1 MNQRPPWLRKAS
13 PILLAGIFFFFT
25 PRLPAQQPPSSSP
38 APALNHSVAPVYL
51 VFPFENAG
59 APARLDWIGEG
70 LEELTIQR
78 LSHAGLQVYSHSG
91 RVNEMDRYG
100 LPDSAKLSRA
110 SMLHVAQ
117 EMDADYAVFGSFAS
131 DGKTLTVNA
140 RLMRINPAAL
150 LPAVT
155 EHGPLD
161 SLMELHTRITWHLL
175 TATDHSYPLSLVE
188 FFKLQ
193 RPLSLAAFEQYVRG
207 LLASDDG
214 VRLRDLKEA
223 AKLEPEWPDPA
234 FAIGQIYFARN
245 DCNSA
250 LPWFG
255 RVPATNARSVEAIFS
270 IGVCRLRLGQAEQ
283 AEQVFSSLQEGLKHS
298 LVTGAELPEILNN
311 LGLARAQQ
319 GNLAAAQT
327 AVGRARDLDPDED
340 DYPFNLGLLALRQ
353 NELSI
358 AATHFREAVRREP
371 DNPEDLAFL
380 IYSLQKAGKNAE
392 AEQESGNAVAALGDK
407 TLPAIKVDAKGD
419 NLLKYQRVTKELD
432 PTTLP
437 LELENPSLHPSMT
450 TTGSAIKVTP
460 AEHLR
465 LGRQQLIAGHLDIAE
480 QEFRAV
486 IVADP
491 KNTSAHRELADIYR
505 RQGKLDDAVKEL
517 QLCLAVRD
525 SAIERTMLARIYLEQ
540 KKPDLARAEVE
551 KAVKLAPNYAGAK
564 ELLQHLGTNHPTGG
578 AK

>member
-1 MNQRPPWLRKAS
+1 MS
-13 PILLAGIFFFFT
+13 
-25 PRLPAQQPPSSSP
+25 
-38 APALNHSVAPVYL
+38 VYL
-51 VFPFENAG
+51 VFPFENEG
-59 APARLDWIGEG
+59 APPRLDWIGEG

-100 LPDSAKLSRA
+100 FPDTGKLSRA

-117 EMDADYAVFGSFAS
+117 EMDADYAVFGTFAS
-131 DGKTLTVNA
+131 DGKTLTVTA
-140 RLMRINPAAL
+140 RLMRINPPAL

-175 TATDHSYPLSLVE
+175 AATDRNYPLSLVE
-188 FFKLQ
+188 FSKLQ
-193 RPLSLAAFEQYVRG
+193 RPLSLAAFEQYIRG
-207 LLASDDG
+207 LLANDDD

-223 AKLEPEWPDPA
+223 ARLEPEWPDPA
-234 FAIGQIYFARN
+234 FAIGEVYLARD

-250 LPWFG
+250 LPWFA
-255 RVPATNARSVEAIFS
+255 RVPATNARSVEAAFS
-270 IGVCRLRLGQAEQ
+270 IGVCRLRLGQADQ
-283 AEQVFSSLQEGLKHS
+283 AEQVFASLQEKLKRS
-298 LVTGAELPEILNN
+298 LASGGDLPEILNN

-358 AATHFREAVRREP
+358 AATHFREAARREP
-371 DNPEDLAFL
+371 DNPEDFAFL
-380 IYSLQKAGKNAE
+380 IYSLQKAGKNVE
-392 AEQESGNAVAALGDK
+392 AEQERATATAALGEK
-407 TLPAIKVDAKGD
+407 AVPTIKVDAKGD
-419 NLLKYQRVTKELD
+419 NLMKYQRVIKELD
-432 PTTLP
+432 ITTLL
-437 LELENPSLHPSMT
+437 LELENPSLLNPSLHPAVAMDT
-450 TTGSAIKVTP
+450 SASKMTP
-460 AEHLR
+460 AAHLR
-465 LGRQQLIAGHLDIAE
+465 LGRQQLIAGHLDAAE

-491 KNTSAHRELADIYR
+491 KNVSAHRELADIYR

-517 QLCLAVRD
+517 QLCLTVRD

-564 ELLQHLGTNHPTGG
+564 ELLQHLGTNNPTGG

>member
-1 MNQRPPWLRKAS
+1 MNQRPPWLRKAF
-13 PILLAGIFFFFT
+13 PILLAGIFFFFSA
-25 PRLPAQQPPSSSP
+25 RVAAQQPASPS
-38 APALNHSVAPVYL
+38 AATALNHSLGPVCL

-59 APARLDWIGEG
+59 APPRLDWIGEG

-100 LPDSAKLSRA
+100 FPDTGKLSRA

-117 EMDADYAVFGSFAS
+117 EMDADYAVFGRFAS
-131 DGKTLTVNA
+131 DGKTLSVNA

-150 LPAVT
+150 LPVIA
-155 EHGPLD
+155 ERGSLD

-175 TATDHSYPLSLVE
+175 TATDHNYPLSMLE
-188 FFKLQ
+188 FSKTQ
-193 RPLSLAAFEQYVRG
+193 RPLSLAAFEQYIRG
-207 LLASDDG
+207 LLANDDD

-223 AKLEPEWPDPA
+223 ARLEPEWPDPA
-234 FAIGQIYFARN
+234 FAIGEVYFGRN

-250 LPWFG
+250 LPWFA
-255 RVPATNARSVEAIFS
+255 RVPATNARSVEAVFS
-270 IGVCRLRLGQAEQ
+270 IGVCRLRLGQADQ
-283 AEQVFSSLQEGLKHS
+283 AEQVFASLQERLQHS
-298 LVTGAELPEILNN
+298 LVSGGDLPEILNN

-371 DNPEDLAFL
+371 DNPEDFAFL

-392 AEQESGNAVAALGDK
+392 AEQQHATAVLALGENG
-407 TLPAIKVDAKGD
+407 LPAIKVDAKGD

-432 PTTLP
+432 TTTLP
-437 LELENPSLHPSMT
+437 LELENPSLHPSVAMD
-450 TTGSAIKVTP
+450 GSSSKLTP
-460 AEHLR
+460 AAHLR
-465 LGRQQLIAGHLDIAE
+465 LGRQQLIAGHLDAAE
-480 QEFRAV
+480 QEFHAV

-491 KNTSAHRELADIYR
+491 KNASAHRELADIYR
-505 RQGKLDDAVKEL
+505 RQGKLDEAVKEL

-540 KKPDLARAEVE
+540 KKPDLARSEVE

-564 ELLQHLGTNHPTGG
+564 ELLKNLGTNNPTGG

>member
-13 PILLAGIFFFFT
+13 RILLAGILFFFT
-25 PRLPAQQPPSSSP
+25 ARLAAQQSAPPASVP
-38 APALNHSVAPVYL
+38 APNHLVGPVYL

-59 APARLDWIGEG
+59 APPRLDWIGEG

-78 LSHAGLQVYSHSG
+78 LSHAGLQVYSHAG

-150 LPAVT
+150 LPAVS
-155 EHGPLD
+155 ERGSLD
-161 SLMELHTRITWHLL
+161 SLMDLHTRITWHLL
-175 TATDHSYPLSLVE
+175 TATDRNYPLSLVE
-188 FFKLQ
+188 FSRLQ
-193 RPLSLAAFEQYVRG
+193 QPLSLAAFEQYIRG
-207 LLASDDG
+207 LLASDDD
-214 VRLRDLKEA
+214 VRLHDLKEA
-223 AKLEPEWPDPA
+223 ARLEPEWPDPA
-234 FAIGQIYFARN
+234 FAIGEVYFARN

-250 LPWFG
+250 LPWFA
-255 RVPATNARSVEAIFS
+255 RVPATNARNVEAVFS
-270 IGVCRLRLGQAEQ
+270 IGVCRLQLGQADQ
-283 AEQVFSSLQEGLKHS
+283 AEQVFASLQERLKRS
-298 LVTGAELPEILNN
+298 LVSGGDLPEILNN

-319 GNLAAAQT
+319 GNLVAAQT

-358 AATHFREAVRREP
+358 AATHFREAARREP
-371 DNPEDLAFL
+371 DNPEDFAFL
-380 IYSLQKAGKNAE
+380 IYCLQKAGKNTE
-392 AEQESGNAVAALGDK
+392 AEQERGTAVAALGEK
-407 TLPAIKVDAKGD
+407 GLPAIKVDAKGE
-419 NLLKYQRVTKELD
+419 NLLKYQRVIKELD
-432 PTTLP
+432 ATTLP
-437 LELENPSLHPSMT
+437 LELENPSLHPSLAMNA
-450 TTGSAIKVTP
+450 SANKITP
-460 AEHLR
+460 AAHLR
-465 LGRQQLIAGHLDIAE
+465 LGRQQLIAGHLDAAE

-486 IVADP
+486 TVADP
-491 KNTSAHRELADIYR
+491 KNASAHRELADIYR

-540 KKPDLARAEVE
+540 KKPDLARSEAE

-564 ELLQHLGTNHPTGG
+564 ELLRNLGTNNPTGG

>member
-1 MNQRPPWLRKAS
+1 MNQRPPWLRKVS
-13 PILLAGIFFFFT
+13 PFLLAGIFFFFT
-25 PRLPAQQPPSSSP
+25 ARLAAQQPASASSP
-38 APALNHSVAPVYL
+38 PPLNHSLAPVYL

-59 APARLDWIGEG
+59 APPRLDWIGEG

-100 LPDSAKLSRA
+100 FPDTGKLSRA

-117 EMDADYAVFGSFAS
+117 EMDADYAVFGSFAA

-150 LPAVT
+150 LPVIA
-155 EHGPLD
+155 ERGPLD

-175 TATDHSYPLSLVE
+175 TATDHNYPLSMLE
-188 FFKLQ
+188 FSKTQ

-207 LLASDDG
+207 LLASDDD

-223 AKLEPEWPDPA
+223 ARLEPEWSDPA
-234 FAIGQIYFARN
+234 FAIGQVYFARN

-250 LPWFG
+250 LPWFA
-255 RVPATNARSVEAIFS
+255 RVPATNARNVEAVFS
-270 IGVCRLRLGQAEQ
+270 IGVCRLGLGQADQ
-283 AEQVFSSLQEGLKHS
+283 AEQVFASLQERLKQS
-298 LVTGAELPEILNN
+298 LVSGGDLPEILNN

-358 AATHFREAVRREP
+358 AATHFREALRREP
-371 DNPEDLAFL
+371 DNPEDFAFL

-392 AEQESGNAVAALGDK
+392 AEQERGTAVAALGEK
-407 TLPAIKVDAKGD
+407 RLPAIKLDAKGE
-419 NLLKYQRVTKELD
+419 NLLTYQRVTRELD
-432 PTTLP
+432 TTTLP
-437 LELENPSLHPSMT
+437 LELENPSLHPSVAMDT
-450 TTGSAIKVTP
+450 SASKITP
-460 AEHLR
+460 AAHLR
-465 LGRQQLIAGHLDIAE
+465 LGRQQLIAGHLDAAE

-486 IVADP
+486 IAADP
-491 KNTSAHRELADIYR
+491 KNASAHRELADIYR

-540 KKPDLARAEVE
+540 KKPDLARSEVE

-564 ELLQHLGTNHPTGG
+564 ELLQHLGPNNPTGG

>member
-25 PRLPAQQPPSSSP
+25 PRLPAQQPPSPSP

-59 APARLDWIGEG
+59 APPRLDWIGEG

-155 EHGPLD
+155 ELGPLD

-188 FFKLQ
+188 FSKLQ

-327 AVGRARDLDPDED
+327 AVGRAKDLDPDED

-392 AEQESGNAVAALGDK
+392 AEQESGNAVVALGDK

-419 NLLKYQRVTKELD
+419 NVLKYQRVTKELD

-460 AEHLR
+460 AAHLR

-491 KNTSAHRELADIYR
+491 QNTSAHRELADIYR

-578 AK
+578 AQ

>member
-1 MNQRPPWLRKAS
+1 M
-13 PILLAGIFFFFT
+13 LLTGIFFFFT
-25 PRLPAQQPPSSSP
+25 PRLPAQQPPSPSS
-38 APALNHSVAPVYL
+38 AAALNHSLVPVYL

-59 APARLDWIGEG
+59 APPRLDWIGEG

-161 SLMELHTRITWHLL
+161 SLMELHNRITWHLL

-188 FFKLQ
+188 FSKLQ
-193 RPLSLAAFEQYVRG
+193 RSLSLAAFEQYIRG
-207 LLASDDG
+207 LLASDDD

-340 DYPFNLGLLALRQ
+340 DYPFNLGLLALGQ
-353 NELSI
+353 TELSI

-392 AEQESGNAVAALGDK
+392 ADQERENAVAALGDK

-437 LELENPSLHPSMT
+437 LELENPSLHPSVT
-450 TTGSAIKVTP
+450 TAGSSIKVTP
-460 AEHLR
+460 AAHLR

-491 KNTSAHRELADIYR
+491 KIRPRTANSRTSIA
-505 RQGKLDDAVKEL
+505 
-517 QLCLAVRD
+517 
-525 SAIERTMLARIYLEQ
+525 
-540 KKPDLARAEVE
+540 
-551 KAVKLAPNYAGAK
+551 AK
-564 ELLQHLGTNHPTGG
+564 ESWMMP
-578 AK
+578 

>member
-13 PILLAGIFFFFT
+13 AFLLAGISFFFT
-25 PRLPAQQPPSSSP
+25 ARLPAQQAASPPSAS
-38 APALNHSVAPVYL
+38 AFNHSLGPVFL

-59 APARLDWIGEG
+59 APPRLDWIGEG

-100 LPDSAKLSRA
+100 FPDTGKLSRA

-117 EMDADYAVFGSFAS
+117 EMDADYAVFGSFAC

-150 LPAVT
+150 LPVIA
-155 EHGPLD
+155 ERGPLD

-175 TATDHSYPLSLVE
+175 TATDHNYPLSLAE
-188 FFKLQ
+188 FSKMQ
-193 RPLSLAAFEQYVRG
+193 RPLSLAAFEQYIRG
-207 LLASDDG
+207 LLASDDD

-223 AKLEPEWPDPA
+223 ARLEPEWPDPA
-234 FAIGQIYFARN
+234 FAIGEVYFARD

-250 LPWFG
+250 LPWFA
-255 RVPATNARSVEAIFS
+255 RVPATNARSVEAVFS
-270 IGVCRLRLGQAEQ
+270 TGVCRLRLGQADQ
-283 AEQVFSSLQEGLKHS
+283 AEQVFASLQERLKDS
-298 LVTGAELPEILNN
+298 LVSGGDLPEILNN
-311 LGLARAQQ
+311 LGLALAQQ

-371 DNPEDLAFL
+371 DNPEDFAFL

-392 AEQESGNAVAALGDK
+392 AEQERGTAVAALGEK
-407 TLPAIKVDAKGD
+407 GLPVIKVDAKGD

-432 PTTLP
+432 TTTLP
-437 LELENPSLHPSMT
+437 LELENPSLHPSVAMDA
-450 TTGSAIKVTP
+450 SATKITP
-460 AEHLR
+460 AAHLR
-465 LGRQQLIAGHLDIAE
+465 LGRQQLIAGHLDAAE

-486 IVADP
+486 IAVDP
-491 KNTSAHRELADIYR
+491 KNASAHRELADIYR

-517 QLCLAVRD
+517 QLCLAARD

-540 KKPDLARAEVE
+540 KKPDLARTEVE

-564 ELLQHLGTNHPTGG
+564 ELLQHLGTNNPTGG

>member
-13 PILLAGIFFFFT
+13 AILLAGIFFFFT
-25 PRLPAQQPPSSSP
+25 ARLAAAQSAPPSS
-38 APALNHSVAPVYL
+38 AGALNHSLGPVYL

-59 APARLDWIGEG
+59 APPRLDWIGEG

-100 LPDSAKLSRA
+100 LPDTGKLSRA

-150 LPAVT
+150 LPAAT
-155 EHGPLD
+155 ERGTLD
-161 SLMELHTRITWHLL
+161 LLMELHTRITWHLL
-175 TATDHSYPLSLVE
+175 TSTDHNYPLSLVE
-188 FFKLQ
+188 FSKLQ
-193 RPLSLAAFEQYVRG
+193 RPLTLAAFEQYIRG
-207 LLASDDG
+207 LLANDDD

-223 AKLEPEWPDPA
+223 ARLEPGWPDPA
-234 FAIGQIYFARN
+234 FAIGEVYFARD
-245 DCNSA
+245 DCDSA
-250 LPWFG
+250 LPWFA
-255 RVPATNARSVEAIFS
+255 RVPATNARSVEAVFS
-270 IGVCRLRLGQAEQ
+270 IGVCRLRLGQADQ
-283 AEQVFSSLQEGLKHS
+283 AEQVFASLQERLKYS
-298 LVTGAELPEILNN
+298 LVSGGDLPEILNN

-358 AATHFREAVRREP
+358 AATHFREALRREP
-371 DNPEDLAFL
+371 DNPEDFAFL
-380 IYSLQKAGKNAE
+380 IYALQKAGKNAE
-392 AEQESGNAVAALGDK
+392 AEQERGTAVVALGEK
-407 TLPAIKVDAKGD
+407 GLPAIKVDAKGD

-432 PTTLP
+432 ATTLL
-437 LELENPSLHPSMT
+437 LELENPSLHPSLAMDA
-450 TTGSAIKVTP
+450 SANKVTP
-460 AEHLR
+460 AAHLR
-465 LGRQQLIAGHLDIAE
+465 LGRQQLIAGHLDGAE

-491 KNTSAHRELADIYR
+491 KNASAHRELADIYR

-540 KKPDLARAEVE
+540 KKPDLARTEVE

-564 ELLQHLGTNHPTGG
+564 ELLKNLGTNNPTGG

>member
-13 PILLAGIFFFFT
+13 AILLTGIFFFFT
-25 PRLPAQQPPSSSP
+25 PRLPGQQPLSPSS
-38 APALNHSVAPVYL
+38 APALSHSLVPVYL

-59 APARLDWIGEG
+59 APPRLDWIGEG

-188 FFKLQ
+188 FSKLQ
-193 RPLSLAAFEQYVRG
+193 RPLSLAAFEQYIRG
-207 LLASDDG
+207 LLASDDD

-340 DYPFNLGLLALRQ
+340 DYPFNLGLLALGQ
-353 NELSI
+353 TELSI

-392 AEQESGNAVAALGDK
+392 ADLERGNAVAALGDK

-450 TTGSAIKVTP
+450 TAGSSIKVTP
-460 AEHLR
+460 AAHLR

-491 KNTSAHRELADIYR
+491 KNASAHRELADIYR
-505 RQGKLDDAVKEL
+505 RQGKLDEAVKEL

-540 KKPDLARAEVE
+540 RKPDLARAEVE

-564 ELLQHLGTNHPTGG
+564 ELLQHLGTNNPTGG
-578 AK
+578 AR